1 MKLITNQKGGQS
13 LLWDGCR
20 FTLNRKLDV
29 APTLPTYS
37 SFKSSMYRSR
47 RKRLHPLSKTRAEID
62 LTGDWVNTL
71 SGERYLL
78 GNEGFSNCILI
89 FSKDAM
95 LYLLCDLDTIYVD
108 RTFQVCLSMFMQ
120 LFTINGF
127 VHAQQFPVVYAL
139 LPSKTRADY
148 NRMFTY
154 LKEELQNRGLQM
166 SPQSVMA
173 NFELVVIKS
182 LEVQLPDIEIQ
193 GCLLSS
199 LPD

>member
-1 MKLITNQKGGQS
+1 MLPQ
-13 LLWDGCR
+13 LY
-20 FTLNRKLDV
+20 
-29 APTLPTYS
+29 LPTPHS
-37 SFKSSMYRSR
+37 NHLCTEVDERGS
-47 RKRLHPLSKTRAEID
+47 LHSLKRAEID

-78 GNEGFSNCILI
+78 GNEGFSNRILI

-95 LYLLCDLDTIYVD
+95 LHLLCDLDTIYVD
-108 RTFQVCLSMFMQ
+108 RTFQVCPSMFMQ
-120 LFTINGF
+120 HFTINGF
-127 VHAQQFPVVYAL
+127 VHGQQFPLVYVL

-148 NRMFTY
+148 NRMLAY

-173 NFELVVIKS
+173 DFELAVIQS
-182 LEVQLPDIEIQ
+182 FEMQLPDIEIQ